1 METFYRK
8 ALEDLNTRHDGSTIF
23 EEFCHIIV
31 RIILPD
37 YHFSAPAGGKGTSD
51 GGRDGFDANKNA
63 RMACSIQKEY
73 SSKIKDE
80 LKKTLNEKE
89 LFFFSNQA
97 ISELDKVKY
106 EKTSNIKLHI
116 FSLEDLV
123 TKIKAITS
131 QDDERKVDYLLRLSI
146 ECFDFVKDKLRLHE
160 KTIQTTNNEIYTS
173 KLMIENTDTILITKD
188 PVGEYLISQF
198 KTIGFSNLPHF
209 FLKGQCGIGKTFLM
223 KQAHNTLLNCA
234 EKDLNFKALPLFFD
248 LKDFP
253 DENFKIPNK
262 KNIFLIFLDGLDEI
276 SEENKITLSH
286 KIHVALNE
294 YQNIRFIIAGRDGAF
309 NIEISNAVKNNQSL
323 ILTPYN
329 DRFDEK
335 LAYLMKKYN
344 DSPVR
349 DLLTIPLYRNYFI
362 EHNDQKFN
370 SSVEFYKSFV
380 FNQLETDKEKFDEA
394 EKIPKRMN
402 RKSKINIE
410 HLAKK
415 LQKLC
420 YQLFC
425 KSKLILSKQNI
436 MEYFTEDEYLYLI
449 QSSLLHY
456 TDDNTI
462 TFISAFY
469 FEYFT
474 ACFFELKSYSD
485 IKKIFFI
492 NGGKDIN
499 VRHLNIFMLFLN
511 ILDRKSKVYK
521 KICIDLE
528 KLSPCYIL
536 LTDFELL
543 PSIER
548 YKYYI
553 SILNYY
559 DENKKHIYY
568 TRFYQSADLL
578 ANIPSLSSKMMMLLP
593 ESYYEKACALHIEKI
608 QNFLKKPHQNTLMNF
623 ANAIILLGV
632 YDQKIWNASQQNK
645 IKDITIPLFQFFLN
659 NPLAKKLSGLLSVDS
674 ILYLYSAYD
683 WTKNWNLEHWNDFF
697 KTVST
702 DFNSLESPITGEKEF
717 SFKLKMYNEFQENPN
732 INVLLYPVITY
743 LLKMEAMDT
752 PIASPVPTE
761 LDDTYNTPM
770 LSNNYDLFYL
780 KHNLENTKLTPKII
794 IDIFS
799 FMAENK
805 IETYTTT
812 NLEYSDVIKILY
824 QNFKEVANIL
834 EEYDFDITYK
844 ILLYLLDTR
853 FHAFDINNIHT
864 INDTLKKR
872 YIKRLCKDIVGRKIN
887 YVFLMPK
894 LFSILLDINDQK
906 QAITLFET
914 LNCPDF
920 IGIYKDVV
928 YSIMYDKIQTHILT
942 SYIQNIYETS
952 DVFEQERFIRKEK
965 EEKQKQL
972 TLNIEKMTAQE
983 EEVMLNK
990 GKLLSEID
998 SVFEFLDTNNAF
1010 HPNETER
1017 SRLLYLCLE
1026 YIHDEIELDNKN
1038 TYKTPPVF
1046 SSFVINFLFDVS
1058 HNDKKIDREAL
1069 KKYIYRWFE
1078 ADKYYWRFMFYLYI
1092 KNNKHEEA
1100 NNFIRNHK
1108 LLYEKIEKS
1117 MKQEITEFMEICS
1130 ISDFTNRELEHPLL
1144 TPFIYYL
1151 QSIYN
1156 NTCPNWFDTKNI
1168 LVFCFISCWYF
1179 SLSPGMRITTDFT
1192 CGKFSSIYD
1201 WLSNVFRCTNNDML
1215 EYCLENLDI
1224 IQSDHISA
1232 QCIDFILKNIDNDRF
1247 KNKIESLLLSKT
1259 KHEILDYKKKNSS
1272 STVNTVLSIFWKKC
1286 KNNQYVKAI
1295 LEMQL
1300 LDIEQINEKN
1310 NHCQAEIENYI
1321 IKYAS
1326 CEQKQILIKEVKKK
1340 LSNENIV
1347 IFLAKL
1353 GYKKAI
1359 YIEIDKYLKG
1369 KTIDQD
1375 IWSDFVLPFG
1385 FMKKN
1390 TILLN
1395 AFISLFTYSIAE
1407 SNDRRQCLFR
1417 ISCRNIRL
1425 HLTKWN
1431 FFVFKIRTDN
1441 LIKKLQEENKHYQFI
1456 ENFQKE
1462 MMQYLFSNK

>member
-37 YHFSAPAGGKGTSD
+37 YHFAAPAGGKGTSD

-89 LFFFSNQA
+89 LFFFSNQV
-97 ISELDKVKY
+97 INEPDKMKY

-123 TKIKAITS
+123 IKIKTITS
-131 QDDERKVDYLLRLSI
+131 QDDERKVDYLLRLSV

-173 KLMIENTDTILITKD
+173 KLIIENEEFMLTSKCPI
-188 PVGEYLISQF
+188 GEYLISQF
-198 KTIGFSNLPHF
+198 RTKEFKDLPHF
-209 FLKGQCGIGKTFLM
+209 FLKGQCGIGKTFLI
-223 KQAHNTLLNCA
+223 KQAHNTLLNCT

-380 FNQLETDKEKFDEA
+380 FNQLENDKEKFDEA
-394 EKIPKRMN
+394 EKIPKRIN

-410 HLAKK
+410 HLAKN

-499 VRHLNIFMLFLN
+499 VRYLNIFMLFLN
-511 ILDRKSKVYK
+511 ILDRTSKVYQ
-521 KICIDLE
+521 KILIDLG
-528 KLSPCYIL
+528 KLNPCYIL

-543 PSIER
+543 PTMKR
-548 YKYYI
+548 YDHYTT
-553 SILNYY
+553 ILNYY
-559 DENKKHIYY
+559 NKNKTYIYY
-568 TRFYQSADLL
+568 MRFYPSADLL

-593 ESYYEKACALHIEKI
+593 ESHYETACLLHVETI
-608 QNFLKKPHQNTLMNF
+608 QNFLKKPHEDTVMIF

-632 YDQKIWNASQQNK
+632 YDQKIWNALLQKK
-645 IKDITIPLFQFFLN
+645 IKDITVPLFQFFLN

-674 ILYLYSAYD
+674 ILHWYSIYD
-683 WTKNWNLEHWNDFF
+683 WTKNWNLEYWNDFF
-697 KTVST
+697 KTVCAE
-702 DFNSLESPITGEKEF
+702 FNSLESPITSEKEF
-717 SFKLKMYNEFQENPN
+717 SFKLKIYNQSQENSN

-743 LLKMEAMDT
+743 LLKMETMDL
-752 PIASPVPTE
+752 PIVSPVPAK
-761 LDDTYNTPM
+761 LDDTYTSQTIN
-770 LSNNYDLFYL
+770 LNYDLFYL
-780 KHNLENTKLTPKII
+780 KHNLENTKLTPKMI

-824 QNFKEVANIL
+824 QNFKEVTNIL

-872 YIKRLCKDIVGRKIN
+872 YIERLCKDIKGRKIN

-894 LFSILLDINDQK
+894 LFSILLNINDEK

-920 IGIYKDVV
+920 IGIYKDIV
-928 YSIMYDKIQTHILT
+928 YSIMYDKTKPHILT
-942 SYIQNIYETS
+942 PYVQNVYETS
-952 DVFEQERFIRKEK
+952 DIFEQERFVRKEK
-965 EEKQKQL
+965 EENKKQL
-972 TLNIEKMTAQE
+972 ALNIEKMISQE
-983 EEVMLNK
+983 EEIMLNK
-990 GKLLSEID
+990 DKLLSEID

-1017 SRLLYLCLE
+1017 GRLLYLRLE
-1026 YIHDEIELDNKN
+1026 YIHDEIEFDNKN
-1038 TYKTPPVF
+1038 SYKTHPVF
-1046 SSFVINFLFDVS
+1046 SSFVINFLFS
-1058 HNDKKIDREAL
+1058 ISCNDKKIDKVAL

-1078 ADKYYWRFMFYLYI
+1078 ADKYYWRFIFHFYI
-1092 KNNKHEEA
+1092 KNSKHEEA
-1100 NNFIRNHK
+1100 NSFIRNHK
-1108 LLYEKIEKS
+1108 LLYKKIEKS
-1117 MKQEITEFMEICS
+1117 MQQEITEFMKTFS
-1130 ISDFTNRELEHPLL
+1130 VSDFTNREVEHPIM

-1151 QSIYN
+1151 QYIYN
-1156 NTCPNWFDTKNI
+1156 NTKPIWFDGKNI
-1168 LVFCFISCWYF
+1168 LVFCFMPCCYF
-1179 SLSPGMRITTDFT
+1179 SVSPGMRITTDFS
-1192 CGKFSSIYD
+1192 CGEFSTIYD
-1201 WLSNVFRCTNNDML
+1201 WLSNVFKCTNNDML
-1215 EYCLENLDI
+1215 EYCLDNLDM

-1232 QCIDFILKNIDNDRF
+1232 QCMDFILKNIDNDRF
-1247 KNKIESLLLSKT
+1247 KNKIERLLLSKT
-1259 KHEILDYKKKNSS
+1259 KNEIFNYKKTQLC
-1272 STVNTVLSIFWKKC
+1272 STLNTVLSRFWKNC
-1286 KNNQYVKAI
+1286 KGNRYVKEI
-1295 LEMQL
+1295 LEIQIF
-1300 LDIEQINEKN
+1300 DIAQINEKN
-1310 NHCQAEIENYI
+1310 NHCQEEIENYI
-1321 IKYAS
+1321 IRYAS
-1326 CEQKQILIKEVKKK
+1326 PEQKKILIKKLKKN
-1340 LSNENIV
+1340 LSNKNNI

-1359 YIEIDKYLKG
+1359 HIEINNYLKG
-1369 KTIDQD
+1369 KAIDQD
-1375 IWSDFVLPFG
+1375 IWSDFVSPFG

-1390 TILLN
+1390 TVLLN
-1395 AFISLFTYSIAE
+1395 AFISLFAYSIAE
-1407 SNDRRQCLFR
+1407 SNDRRQCLYR
-1417 ISCRNIRL
+1417 ISCTNIQL

-1462 MMQYLFSNK
+1462 MMQYVFSNK

>member
-37 YHFSAPAGGKGTSD
+37 YHFAAPAGGKGTSD

-89 LFFFSNQA
+89 LFFFSNQV
-97 ISELDKVKY
+97 INEPDKMKY

-123 TKIKAITS
+123 IKIKTITS
-131 QDDERKVDYLLRLSI
+131 QDDERKVDYLLRLSV

-160 KTIQTTNNEIYTS
+160 KSIQTAHDEIYTS
-173 KLMIENTDTILITKD
+173 KLMIENADTILITKD

-223 KQAHNTLLNCA
+223 KQAHNTLLNCT

-286 KIHVALNE
+286 KIHAALNE

-309 NIEISNAVKNNQSL
+309 NTEISNAVKNNQSL

-344 DSPVR
+344 DSPIR
-349 DLLTIPLYRNYFI
+349 DLLTIPLYRNYFV

-380 FNQLETDKEKFDEA
+380 FNQLENDKEKFDEA
-394 EKIPKRMN
+394 EKIPKRIN
-402 RKSKINIE
+402 RKSKINIT
-410 HLAKK
+410 HLTKN

-425 KSKLILSKQNI
+425 KSKLILSKQDI
-436 MEYFTEDEYLYLI
+436 MEYFTEYEYLYLI
-449 QSSLLHY
+449 QSSLLQY
-456 TDDNTI
+456 TDDDTI

-474 ACFFELKSYSD
+474 ACFFEKKSYSD
-485 IKKIFFI
+485 IRSAFFI
-492 NGGKDIN
+492 NGGKDVN

-521 KICIDLE
+521 KIRIDLE

-536 LTDFELL
+536 LMDFELL
-543 PSIER
+543 PAMKR
-548 YKYYI
+548 YKHYI

-559 DENKKHIYY
+559 NYNKKHIYY
-568 TRFYQSADLL
+568 TRFYQSTDLL
-578 ANIPSLSSKMMMLLP
+578 ANIPSLSSKLMMLLP
-593 ESYYEKACALHIEKI
+593 ESYYEKACLLHIETI
-608 QNFLKKPHQNTLMNF
+608 QKFLQKPDEDTLMSF
-623 ANAIILLGV
+623 SNAIILLGV
-632 YDQKIWNASQQNK
+632 YNQKIWNASPQK
-645 IKDITIPLFQFFLN
+645 RIKDITIPLFQFFLN

-674 ILYLYSAYD
+674 ILHLYSAYD
-683 WTKNWNLEHWNDFF
+683 WTKTWNLEHWNDFL
-697 KTVST
+697 KSVSGE
-702 DFNSLESPITGEKEF
+702 FNTLDSPIIGEKEF
-717 SFKLKMYNEFQENPN
+717 SFKLKIYNEFQENPN
-732 INVLLYPVITY
+732 INVLLYPVMTY
-743 LLKMEAMDT
+743 LLKMESMDT
-752 PIASPVPTE
+752 PIASSVPAE

-770 LSNNYDLFYL
+770 LSSNYDLFYL

-799 FMAENK
+799 FMVENDINIDK
-805 IETYTTT
+805 IT
-812 NLEYSDVIKILY
+812 NPEYSDIIKILY
-824 QNFKEVANIL
+824 QNFKEVANEL

-844 ILLYLLDTR
+844 ILLYILDTR
-853 FHAFDINNIHT
+853 FDTITRNSIHT
-864 INDTLKKR
+864 INDSLKKR
-872 YIKRLCKDIVGRKIN
+872 YIECLCKDIKEGKIN
-887 YVFLMPK
+887 YVFSMPK

-920 IGIYKDVV
+920 IRIYKDVV
-928 YSIMYDKIQTHILT
+928 YSILYDKIMPHILT
-942 SYIQNIYETS
+942 SYINNIYETS
-952 DVFEQERFIRKEK
+952 PIFEQERLIKTAKEK
-965 EEKQKQL
+965 KLKQFDSD
-972 TLNIEKMTAQE
+972 IDKMFSQE
-983 EEVMLNK
+983 ESIMLNK
-990 GKLLSEID
+990 DRFLNEID
-998 SVFEFLDTNNAF
+998 RVFYFLDTNKNF
-1010 HPNETER
+1010 YPDETER
-1017 SRLLYLCLE
+1017 GQLLHLQLSC
-1026 YIHDEIELDNKN
+1026 IQNEIEYDYKN
-1038 TYKTPPVF
+1038 CYTAPPIF
-1046 SSFVINFLFDVS
+1046 SSFVINFLFNISYKNSKV
-1058 HNDKKIDREAL
+1058 DRL
-1069 KKYIYRWFE
+1069 SLRNSINNWFMS
-1078 ADKYYWRFMFYLYI
+1078 DKYYWRFIFHFYI
-1092 KNNKHEEA
+1092 KNSKHEEA

-1117 MKQEITEFMEICS
+1117 MKQEMTEFMEICS
-1130 ISDFTNRELEHPLL
+1130 IPDFTHREVEHPLL

-1179 SLSPGMRITTDFT
+1179 SVSPGMRITTDFT

-1201 WLSNVFRCTNNDML
+1201 WLSNVFRCTNDDML

-1232 QCIDFILKNIDNDRF
+1232 QCMDFILGNVENDRF
-1247 KNKIESLLLSKT
+1247 KNKIENLLLSKT
-1259 KHEILDYKKKNSS
+1259 KHEILDYKKTNSS

-1286 KNNQYVKAI
+1286 KSNKYVKAI

-1321 IKYAS
+1321 TKYAS

-1369 KTIDQD
+1369 KAIDQD
-1375 IWSDFVLPFG
+1375 IWSDFVSPFG

-1390 TILLN
+1390 IVLLN
-1395 AFISLFTYSIAE
+1395 AFISLFAYSIAK

-1417 ISCRNIRL
+1417 ISCKNIRL

-1441 LIKKLQEENKHYQFI
+1441 LIKKLQEENKYYQFI